1 MKNQLKK
8 VINFCRGF
16 WLLFKLKYIR
26 KQVIKQ
32 SDVVFFFPFYH
43 TGGAERVHLDIVRTI
58 PSKTCCVI
66 FTHGSATKNF
76 LEDFKKSA
84 EVIELNSILNKRNP
98 FISKKLQEWIV
109 KSINTNSSIKKVFS
123 SNTNYFYEL
132 LPKLNNHIEKL
143 DLIHALSKNDERSGV
158 LAKTSTYIDKRIL
171 INKKGK
177 EDLLK
182 IYKEFQVKS
191 SYIDNIQII
200 SNGVNIPD
208 IDVLGLKNK
217 SYDPIRVGFVGRWS
231 AEKRPDVFLDIA
243 KQVSSKYPNIKFV
256 MAGTG
261 MRSNIKKIQTA
272 RVEFLGEITNLKA
285 LHSLYHAMNIL
296 IICSEYEGFPMVLME
311 SMPFGVVPIC
321 ANVGGI
327 SEHISNEENGILIDD
342 MDSGKLS
349 AAFVKHIENLVKNK
363 SVLTL
368 LSEQASDY
376 AVSHFD
382 ISSFTKAY
390 QELLN

>member
-43 TGGAERVHLDIVRTI
+43 TGGAERVHLEIVRTI

-285 LHSLYHAMNIL
+285 LHNLYHAMNIL

-321 ANVGGI
+321 TNVGGI
-327 SEHISNEENGILIDD
+327 NEHISNDENGILIDD

-382 ISSFTKAY
+382 ISSFNKAY